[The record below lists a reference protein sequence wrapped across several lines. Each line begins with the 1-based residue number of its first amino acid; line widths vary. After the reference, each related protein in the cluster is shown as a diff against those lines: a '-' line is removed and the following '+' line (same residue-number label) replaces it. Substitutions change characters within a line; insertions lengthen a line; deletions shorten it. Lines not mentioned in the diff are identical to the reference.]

1 MTEPI
6 TCLRSNTAQSLRVGG
21 LACCTSADA
30 VKPPVLVLATSAGA
44 RNVRAALADRFAVTI
59 VEDVAQARALLAT
72 GAYLAVVADGPPAKS
87 LPDVVEVDAT
97 SEGPVI
103 VKAVA
108 AAIDRLCVA
117 RRAAARDDEVG
128 AVPYE
133 RFIEL
138 ARYASIR
145 RYLMSLLSRHRGSVT
160 DAARAAN
167 MKRESLHRL
176 LRRHHLLAEDF
187 RDR

>member
-1 MTEPI
+1 M
-6 TCLRSNTAQSLRVGG
+6 
-21 LACCTSADA
+21 
-30 VKPPVLVLATSAGA
+30 LVVATSAGA
-44 RNVRAALADRFAVTI
+44 RSLRNALSDRFALTV
-59 VEDVAQARALLAT
+59 VDDVGEARALLAT
-72 GAYLAVVADGPPAKS
+72 GAYLAAVVDGSAAKS
-87 LPDVVEVDAT
+87 LPDAVTVDPSDDAT
-97 SEGPVI
+97 VI

-108 AAIDRLCVA
+108 TAIDRLCVA

-128 AVPYE
+128 AVKYDD
-133 RFIEL
+133 FIEL

-187 RDR
+187 RER